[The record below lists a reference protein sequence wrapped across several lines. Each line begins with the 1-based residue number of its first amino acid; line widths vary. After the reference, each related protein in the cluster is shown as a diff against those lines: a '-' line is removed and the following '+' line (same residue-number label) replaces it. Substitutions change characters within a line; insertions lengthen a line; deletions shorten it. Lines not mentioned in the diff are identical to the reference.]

1 MSRNDKF
8 NDALGQHMTP
18 ATIAKLVAR
27 FVPSTVR
34 VAIDLAVGDGAL
46 LRVLQARKSPVTL
59 LGIDC
64 DSYRL
69 EQARAA
75 DVPIQLRHADGLE
88 FPLPRWKHL
97 QRSQLVILGNPPFLP
112 VDPNGE
118 HARWQEL
125 AFSDVRSRHGVRRL
139 EMSFLSRALVEARQR
154 GGLVVML
161 MPSPIAAGLLY
172 EPYRRSLLSN
182 FRVQRVVTIDDMRY
196 RDTEAS
202 TVLLAIDASRA
213 GGRHVAIDRFSP
225 TDGLTRVYRG
235 PVEPGQRLDAGF
247 WSAIDLHR
255 TGAPTLEQM
264 GVDVTRG
271 RYCKADADRRQHR
284 VLHTTDLSRHQGST
298 IHLPDRIGRSFHDDV
313 LAEAG
318 DILLSRTGS
327 RVRWEPVIVASGIAP
342 ITDHVLRIRAPEPV
356 RDRVARSFQ
365 HPAFPMWLESV
376 TKGVCASV
384 ITKRE
389 LLQMPIFSN

>member
-1 MSRNDKF
+1 MDRTDKF

-18 ATIAKLVAR
+18 ETIARLVAR
-27 FVPSTVR
+27 SLPSTVR
-34 VAIDLAVGDGAL
+34 IAVDLAVGDGAL
-46 LRVLQARKSPVTL
+46 LRGLQTRKSPVTL
-59 LGIDC
+59 LGVDC
-64 DSYRL
+64 DAHRL
-69 EQARAA
+69 EQARTGK
-75 DVPIQLRHADGLE
+75 VPMQLRHADGLA
-88 FPLPRWKHL
+88 FPLPRWK
-97 QRSQLVILGNPPFLP
+97 QLERGELAILGNPPFLAA
-112 VDPNGE
+112 DPQGE

-125 AFSDVRSRHGVRRL
+125 AFDDVRSRHGPRRL
-139 EMSFLSRALVEARQR
+139 EMSFLARALVEARQR
-154 GGLVVML
+154 RGMVAML

-182 FRVQRVVTIDDMRY
+182 FRVQRVVTIDNTRY

-202 TVLLAIDASRA
+202 TVLLVIDASRV
-213 GGRHVAIDRFSP
+213 GSHQVTIDRFSP
-225 TDGLTRVYRG
+225 SEGLTRVYRG
-235 PVEPGQRLDAGF
+235 PIEPGQRLDAGF

-255 TGAPTLEQM
+255 SGAPTLEQM

-271 RYCKADADRRQHR
+271 RYCKADADRRCHR
-284 VLHTTDLSRHQGST
+284 VLHTTDLSQHQGAT
-298 IHLPDRIGRSFHDDV
+298 IQLPDRVGPSFRDDV
-313 LAEAG
+313 LAETG

-327 RVRWEPVIVASGIAP
+327 RVRWEPVIVAGGTAP
-342 ITDHVLRIRAPEPV
+342 ITDHVLRIRSPELV

-365 HPAFPMWLESV
+365 HPAFPTWLESV